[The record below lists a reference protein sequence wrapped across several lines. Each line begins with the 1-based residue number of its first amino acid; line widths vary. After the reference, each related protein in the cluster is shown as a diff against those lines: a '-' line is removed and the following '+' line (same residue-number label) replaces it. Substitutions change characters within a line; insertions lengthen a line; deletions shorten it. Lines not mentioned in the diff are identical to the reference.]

1 MRVED
6 VDGKIWMRRGQ
17 LGEQLGGMGFV
28 DRIPQT
34 TGASGDGFDVFGS
47 GVSEKPETEDDQ
59 TTFLISSKIYLRDRL
74 ALLALCLD
82 AVSHRPPNER
92 EERPVR

>member
-1 MRVED
+1 
-6 VDGKIWMRRGQ
+6 
-17 LGEQLGGMGFV
+17 
-28 DRIPQT
+28 
-34 TGASGDGFDVFGS
+34 
-47 GVSEKPETEDDQ
+47 
-59 TTFLISSKIYLRDRL
+59 LISSKIYLRDRL